1 MLCIRLAVALILAA
15 GILALA
21 PFSLEMRR
29 GLAVLVFAP
38 ISVIAPAFTE
48 QCGGNGGLASFIN
61 SLSILLGVAGMLAAL
76 FALGVM

>member
-1 MLCIRLAVALILAA
+1 
-15 GILALA
+15 
-21 PFSLEMRR
+21 MRR

-48 QCGGNGGLASFIN
+48 MGGGDGGLASFIN